1 MAPPALPE
9 NNTDRLFIYYQTG
22 GGATAQ
28 EHVMTIRY
36 DASTAM
42 PFDIM
47 DDLAGIIG
55 TAPFMASLFD
65 GWNVLRAETQLEG
78 SIFRFPTTVPA
89 SLLAVVGSGL
99 ASATPAQQAREVR
112 FIGRGLVSGRKVTMS
127 LYGLIDAIIA
137 ETDFRFEPV
146 GGTPLANLLTFMKG
160 IGLTGAA
167 FTNIGKGQTQWY
179 DYVNWQY
186 NSHWETEQRS

>member
-22 GGATAQ
+22 GGVTAQ

-36 DASTAM
+36 NSGVAT

-47 DDLAGIIG
+47 DDLASVMG
-55 TAPFMASLFD
+55 TTAFQALLFT
-65 GWNVLRAETQLEG
+65 GWNVLRAETQAEG
-78 SIFRFPTTVPA
+78 SIFRFPTAVPA
-89 SLLAVVGSGL
+89 SLLAVVGTGGTTANPS
-99 ASATPAQQAREVR
+99 QQAREVR
-112 FIGRGLVSGRKVTMS
+112 FIGRGLTSGRKVSMS
-127 LYGLIDAIIA
+127 LYGLGDTAIGQN
-137 ETDFRFEPV
+137 DFRFEPA
-146 GGTPLANLLTFMKG
+146 GGTPLADLLTFMKG

-186 NSHWETEQRS
+186 NSHWETEQRA